1 VSLIDFN
8 NQNNLKPINPLMKKL
23 LNLLLVAFFA
33 VSFVACDDDDT
44 DTPVI
49 TGEEFTVEEV
59 NGMTVISGSTEEDFR
74 MSANTKYMLRGFVY
88 VKDGAT
94 LNIEPGTVIM
104 GEKSTK
110 GTLIV
115 ERGGKIMAQGTASKP
130 IVFTSAE
137 PAGSRATGDWG
148 GIIMLGKAPVN
159 LGAGAKIEGGI
170 DREYGGSDAADNSGV
185 LQYVRI
191 EYPGI
196 AFQPD
201 NEINGLTMGGV
212 GSGTTID
219 YVQVSYCGDDS
230 FEWFGGT
237 VNAKHLIAYKNV
249 DDMFDT
255 DNGYSGKLQ
264 FLLGISDP
272 NVADASG
279 SNGFE
284 SDNDSQGSGA
294 TPITAP
300 TYSNVT
306 LFGPLGTN
314 PAAQV
319 NANFKRA
326 LHIRRNNKTK
336 LHNSIVMGWPTGL
349 LLDGAA
355 TQANATAGEML
366 IQNTIIAGIPSGKAL
381 TVESDGTYDVAG
393 WFNTEANNNA
403 VVDDAATLNIGGAYA
418 DSPSFTKAAA
428 TIEPGFTGLDSFF
441 ENVDYIGAFGD
452 TDWTAGWANF
462 NPQSTAY

>member
-1 VSLIDFN
+1 
-8 NQNNLKPINPLMKKL
+8 MKKL
-23 LNLLLVAFFA
+23 FNLLLVAFLT
-33 VSFVACDDDDT
+33 VSFMACDDKST
-44 DTPVI
+44 DTPAI
-49 TGEEFTVEEV
+49 NGEQFTTEQA
-59 NGMTVISGSTEEDFR
+59 NGMTVISGATEENFTL
-74 MSANTKYMLRGFVY
+74 SASTKYLLRGFVY
-88 VKDGAT
+88 VKEGAT
-94 LNIEPGTVIM
+94 LTIEPGTVIM

-110 GTLIV
+110 GTLII

-130 IVFTSAE
+130 IVFTSAQ
-137 PAGSRATGDWG
+137 PAGSRAAGDWG
-148 GIIMLGKAPVN
+148 GIIILGNAPVN
-159 LGAGAKIEGGI
+159 LGSGAKIEGGV
-170 DREYGGSDAADNSGV
+170 DREYGGSDAADNSGT

-201 NEINGLTMGGV
+201 NEINGLTLGGV

-219 YVQVSYCGDDS
+219 YVQVSYSGDDS

-237 VNAKHLIAYKNV
+237 VNARHLIAYKTV

-264 FLLGISDP
+264 YLVGIADP

-319 NANFKRA
+319 NANFKRG
-326 LHIRRNNKTK
+326 LHIRRNNQTK
-336 LHNSIVMGWPTGL
+336 LHNAIVVGWPTGL
-349 LLDGAA
+349 LLDGAP
-355 TQANATAGEML
+355 TQANATAGDMK
-366 IQNTIIAGIPSGKAL
+366 IQNTVIAGIPSGKAL
-381 TVESDGTYDVAG
+381 TVEKDGTYDVAG
-393 WFNTEANNNA
+393 WFNAAANNNA
-403 VVDDAATLNIGGAYA
+403 VVDDAGTLNIGGAYSA
-418 DSPSFTKAAA
+418 TPSFTQAS
-428 TIEPGFTGLDSFF
+428 TSITPSFTGMDSFF
-441 ENVDYIGAFGD
+441 NQVDYIGAFGA
-452 TDWTAGWANF
+452 TDWTAGWTNF
-462 NPQSTAY
+462 NPQNSAY

>member
-1 VSLIDFN
+1 
-8 NQNNLKPINPLMKKL
+8 MKKL
-23 LNLLLVAFFA
+23 SNLFLVAFLA
-33 VSFVACDDDDT
+33 VTFLACDDTT
-44 DTPVI
+44 DTPTVA
-49 TGEEFTVEEV
+49 GEQFTTEQT
-59 NGMTVISGSTEEDFR
+59 NGMTVISGATEENFTLN
-74 MSANTKYMLRGFVY
+74 ANTKYLLRGFVY
-88 VKDGAT
+88 VKEGAT
-94 LNIEPGTVIM
+94 LTIEPGTVIM

-110 GTLIV
+110 GTLII
-115 ERGGKIMAQGTASKP
+115 ERGARIMAQGTASKP
-130 IVFTSAE
+130 IVFTSAQ
-137 PAGSRATGDWG
+137 PAGSRAAGDWG
-148 GIIMLGKAPVN
+148 GIIILGNAPVN
-159 LGAGAKIEGGI
+159 LGAGARIEGGV
-170 DREYGGSDAADNSGV
+170 DREYGGADAADNSGT

-219 YVQVSYCGDDS
+219 YVQVSYSGDDS

-237 VNAKHLIAYKNV
+237 VNAKHLIAYKTV

-264 FLLGISDP
+264 FLVGISDP

-314 PAAQV
+314 PSAQV
-319 NANFKRA
+319 NANFKRG

-336 LHNSIVMGWPTGL
+336 LHNSIVLGWPTGL
-349 LLDGAA
+349 LLDGAP
-355 TQANATAGEML
+355 TQTNATAGEML
-366 IQNTIIAGIPSGKAL
+366 IRNTVLAGIPTGKAL
-381 TVESDGTYDVAG
+381 TVESGSTYDVAS
-393 WFNTEANNNA
+393 WFNAAANSNA
-403 VVDDAATLNIGGAYA
+403 VVNDGTSLNIGGAYNA
-418 DSPSFTKAAA
+418 TPAFTKASTSVAA
-428 TIEPGFTGLDSFF
+428 NFTGMDSFF
-441 ENVDYIGAFGD
+441 TTVDYIGAFGN

-462 NPQSTAY
+462 NPQNTTY